1 MSIYRLAKAA
11 EQDLED
17 LWVYLAEKSPIAAD
31 RQIGKLLNR
40 LPMLAQFPNMGIERN
55 DLLPGVR
62 SFPSKAISKEENTK
76 FGREV
81 GYSFINTNPPA
92 LCPKNHH
99 SAHPEIKS
107 QICVW
112 LRQKWIW

>member
-55 DLLPGVR
+55 DLWPGLR
-62 SFPSKAISKEENTK
+62 SFPSKPYIIFYALSAD
-76 FGREV
+76 G
-81 GYSFINTNPPA
+81 INI
-92 LCPKNHH
+92 LRIIHQSRDIEFEFPK
-99 SAHPEIKS
+99 S
-107 QICVW
+107 
-112 LRQKWIW
+112 